1 MDFLRVHRRGR
12 PTATPRQLSRA
23 EIEEFSPLPFA
34 LFEGLKSPCTPGE
47 NGFAI
52 RSAQLKRPHEG
63 WVSMLPSQAKTVA

>member
-12 PTATPRQLSRA
+12 PRATPRQLSRV
-23 EIEEFSPLPFA
+23 EIEEVSPLPFA
-34 LFEGLKSPCTPGE
+34 LFEGLKSPCIPGE

-52 RSAQLKRPHEG
+52 RSAQLKRPREG